1 MARNVKR
8 RMSQSSFSS
17 LPAEMVSSI
26 LKAVLEDIV
35 QDDMM
40 RTPEAEHQ
48 ILAGGLPF
56 PLTMALVCR
65 LWRDIVSSTPELWT
79 RIFWI
84 ISVPEEEGC
93 HRINSQLEKSGN
105 YPVHLTIINSWS
117 HHRGIR
123 VILHHIAPH
132 LQRLKSL
139 RMANFYEAHYQP
151 TLDTLTGYA
160 PQLESLQ
167 LTDGKHIHHCTDFKS
182 RLKLD
187 CPALRI
193 FHADIIV
200 ACNLDRQ
207 WLKNNLAHVEFVT
220 ISCGSSQVRTAKAMM
235 LSRALEAVP
244 RRIPCLTLDNLQ
256 SSNSSL
262 ASTNQAGIKIGAEQV
277 ILHTSIDA
285 LAAIDDDCQ
294 TIIIKK
300 CDSVHDL
307 QSISLPSSSRSLEL
321 DGCDSKEP
329 RRVPDTRTWD
339 GDTVTITNSYSS
351 CIEIILHLLGAPFN
365 DYSCSL
371 WRHVTTLKLV
381 ANGDF
386 VLNLPLTLLK
396 AMISSRQGAAGQNN
410 LSGKNDEDNVESKG
424 VRPLMVFHVHGGQ
437 PLSGEE
443 RVWFEKQVRDF
454 VWDYKRR

>member
-1 MARNVKR
+1 
-8 RMSQSSFSS
+8 
-17 LPAEMVSSI
+17 MVSSI
-26 LKAVLEDIV
+26 LKAGLEGIV
-35 QDDMM
+35 QDDRM

-56 PLTMALVCR
+56 PHTMALVCR

-79 RIFWI
+79 RIFWM

-93 HRINSQLEKSGN
+93 HLIDSQLEKSGN
-105 YPVHLTIINSWS
+105 YPIHLTIINSWS
-117 HHRGIR
+117 HQRGIR

-139 RMANFYEAHYQP
+139 RMANFYEAYDQP
-151 TLDTLTGYA
+151 HLDTLTGYA
-160 PQLESLQ
+160 SQLESLQ
-167 LTDGKHIHHCTDFKS
+167 LTDGKHIHHCTNFKS

-200 ACNLDRQ
+200 ACNLDHR
-207 WLKNNLAHVEFVT
+207 WLKNNLTHVEFMT
-220 ISCGSSQVRTAKAMM
+220 ISCGSNWIRNSQAVM
-235 LSRALEAVP
+235 LSRALDAVP

-256 SSNSSL
+256 LSDSSL
-262 ASTNQAGIKIGAEQV
+262 ASINQAGIKIRAEQV
-277 ILHTSIDA
+277 ILHISIDA

-294 TIIIKK
+294 TIVIKK

-307 QSISLPSSSRSLEL
+307 QIISLPSSSRSLEL
-321 DGCDSKEP
+321 DGCDSKKL

-339 GDTVTITNSYSS
+339 GDTVTITNSHSS

-365 DYSCSL
+365 DHSCSL

-386 VLNLPLTLLK
+386 VLNLPLPLLK

-410 LSGKNDEDNVESKG
+410 LSGKNVEDNVELKG

-437 PLSGEE
+437 PLSCEE
-443 RVWFEKQVRDF
+443 SVWFEKRVRDF
-454 VWDYKRR
+454 VWDCKR

>member
-1 MARNVKR
+1 
-8 RMSQSSFSS
+8 MSQCSFSS
-17 LPAEMVSSI
+17 LPAEIVFSI
-26 LKAVLEDIV
+26 LKAVLEGIV
-35 QDDMM
+35 QDDMVI
-40 RTPEAEHQ
+40 TPEAEHW

-56 PLTMALVCR
+56 PHSMALVCR
-65 LWRDIVSSTPELWT
+65 RWRDIVSSTPELWT
-79 RIFWI
+79 RIFWM
-84 ISVPEEEGC
+84 ISVPEEEDR

-105 YPVHLTIINSWS
+105 YPVHLTIINSWC
-117 HHRGIR
+117 HKRGIR
-123 VILHHIAPH
+123 IILHRLAPH
-132 LQRLKSL
+132 LQQLKSL
-139 RMANFYEAHYQP
+139 RMANFYEAHDLP
-151 TLDTLTGYA
+151 HLDTLTGYA

-167 LTDGKHIHHCTDFKS
+167 LTDGKHIHHCTNFKS

-193 FHADIIV
+193 FHVDIIV
-200 ACNLDRQ
+200 AYNLDHR
-207 WLKNNLAHVEFVT
+207 WLKNNLTHVEFMT
-220 ISCGSSQVRTAKAMM
+220 ISCGSSRIRSAQAVM
-235 LSRALEAVP
+235 LSRALQAVP

-256 SSNSSL
+256 LPDSSL
-262 ASTNQAGIKIGAEQV
+262 VSINQADIKIGAEQV
-277 ILHTSIDA
+277 ILRTSIDA

-294 TIIIKK
+294 TIVIEK

-307 QSISLPSSSRSLEL
+307 QRISLPSSSRSLEL

-339 GDTVTITNSYSS
+339 GDAVTITNSHSS

-371 WRHVTTLKLV
+371 WCHVTTLKLV

-396 AMISSRQGAAGQNN
+396 AMITSRQGAAEQKS
-410 LSGKNDEDNVESKG
+410 LSGKNNEHNVELNG
-424 VRPLMVFHVHGGQ
+424 VRPLMVLHVQGGQ
-437 PLSGEE
+437 PLSREE
-443 RVWFEKQVRDF
+443 SVWFEKRVRDF